1 MINIEK
7 VNCIEDAKNCDELL
21 TNLIQSERE
30 FNNNIKS
37 DYVVKDFFEKI
48 YNNDNNVIFCAKI
61 DNEIVGYIYC
71 RFDLDCTGPML
82 HQEALIDGL
91 YVKNEYRRRGIASN
105 LISHAKK
112 WVEDK
117 NIKCLYIN
125 VLEENRYAMNL
136 YYKNGF
142 ENFERKLK
150 LGEKSANT

>member
-7 VNCIEDAKNCDELL
+7 VDCIEDAKICDELL

-61 DNEIVGYIYC
+61 DKEIVGYIYC
-71 RFDLDCTGPML
+71 RRDYDCNGPML
-82 HQEALIDGL
+82 YQEALIDGL
-91 YVKNEYRRRGIASN
+91 YVKGEYRRRGIASN
-105 LISHAKK
+105 LIAHAKK

-117 NIKCLYIN
+117 KIKNLYIN
-125 VLEENRYAMNL
+125 VLEQNRDAMNL